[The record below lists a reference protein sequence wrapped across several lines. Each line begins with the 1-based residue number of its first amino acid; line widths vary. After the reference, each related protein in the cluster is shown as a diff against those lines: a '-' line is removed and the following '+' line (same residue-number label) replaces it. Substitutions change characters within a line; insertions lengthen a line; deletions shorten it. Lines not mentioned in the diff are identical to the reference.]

1 MTLKGPKEKSM
12 KSKQTK
18 RTEALQRQAIYEAL
32 SPAERLARLDVKLGK
47 NCGATKE
54 RLNSLIDALAE
65 GLITKTEYQDGVLLV
80 KKIGET
86 QARAGANV

>member
-1 MTLKGPKEKSM
+1 M

-18 RTEALQRQAIYEAL
+18 RTEALQRQAIYDAL
-32 SPAERLARLDVKLGK
+32 SPAQRLAKLAVKLGK

-65 GLITKTEYQDGVLLV
+65 GLITKTEYQEGVLLI
-80 KKIGET
+80 KKIGEA
-86 QARAGANV
+86 QARVPAGAILR